1 MKYYV
6 SKTSIHEVIGLV
18 ISQRRKFLG
27 IPQGKFAQLL
37 NLSNSALSKIES
49 GQTALHIENLF
60 LILSLLGLTLEQF
73 HNILKISVELLQTK
87 HKVYV
92 YSPKDL
98 KQNLE
103 NI

>member
-6 SKTSIHEVIGLV
+6 AKTSIHEVIGLV

-27 IPQGKFAQLL
+27 IAQGEFAKLL
-37 NLSNSALSKIES
+37 NLSNSSLSKIES

-73 HNILKISVELLQTK
+73 HNTLKISVELLQTE
-87 HKVYV
+87 HKIYV

-103 NI
+103 DI